1 MSCFLFRLAELGR
14 EGEKDTP
21 KKARPS
27 QVIQTSLADRFN
39 QLQDAEGAWK
49 KKVSFYLLNKYVI
62 AGRKLVHFVKLHL
75 YKTLYWSFLLEA
87 IVLAGLQGFFFTGKR
102 VVMSKK
108 QPYVADYHQ
117 FCVKAKKRLGCGHIY
132 SFAESACL
140 PELLPKRCEVRRAWR
155 CSGYRSG
162 DAKAR
167 DPGLS

>member
-27 QVIQTSLADRFN
+27 QVLQTSLADRFN

-49 KKVSFYLLNKYVI
+49 KKVSFYLLNKYVKFVQICKI
-62 AGRKLVHFVKLHL
+62 APLQNFILVIFAGGYCVGRV
-75 YKTLYWSFLLEA
+75 
-87 IVLAGLQGFFFTGKR
+87 AGLFLHWEKGGNEQ
-102 VVMSKK
+102 K

-117 FCVKAKKRLGCGHIY
+117 FCVKAKKRLGCGHMY

-140 PELLPKRCEVRRAWR
+140 PELLPKRCEVRGAWR